1 MISIPPVAPPL
12 QGGEFVTHS
21 KNTNRNLSTVC
32 PQVDLALGT
41 KLSEFI
47 HRFGHLSTASVD
59 KCLTLWTSSR
69 AASRSRGR
77 GLWINLWITGV
88 ETVDKPVGNSVDNS
102 NLWITRELS
111 TFYQQG
117 TGGYPH
123 FCPQLRGLEFS
134 LSKADFAAYPHI
146 HRPYYYYYSNR
157 LMV

>member
-1 MISIPPVAPPL
+1 LISIPPVAPPL

-32 PQVDLALGT
+32 PQVDRALGT

-47 HRFGHLSTASVD
+47 HRFGHLSTEAVD
-59 KCLTLWTSSR
+59 KCPNLWTSGW

-88 ETVDKPVGNSVDNS
+88 KSVDKPVGNSVDNS

-111 TFYQQG
+111 TICPQG
-117 TGGYPH
+117 SASYPQ
-123 FCPQLRGLEFS
+123 FCPQPRGRAFG
-134 LSKADFAAYPHI
+134 LSMADFAAYPHI
-146 HRPYYYYYSNR
+146 HRPYYYYYSNK